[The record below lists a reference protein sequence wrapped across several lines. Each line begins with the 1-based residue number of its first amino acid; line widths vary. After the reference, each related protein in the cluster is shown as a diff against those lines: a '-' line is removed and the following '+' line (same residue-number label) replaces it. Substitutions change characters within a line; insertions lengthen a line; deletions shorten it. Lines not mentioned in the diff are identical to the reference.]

1 MAGVF
6 SGLTE
11 RLSPLRQQ
19 LLKPLIRS
27 RVALSVAHD
36 QLTLLTHRTAGGC
49 LELESWQQV
58 PLPPDL
64 LHMGVPQ
71 QPEALGDLIGD
82 LLLQGGI
89 QAPGAT
95 ALVPAPA
102 VVLRL
107 LDLPAGLAAAGGDA
121 EDLLSWLQ
129 PHEAALE
136 LPFPLEQASLNLQ
149 RRGSRW
155 LAAFTAQDCLD
166 RWIDAVAIA
175 GLELYGLEPEAL
187 AVERLL
193 PRALA
198 DQPADQ
204 WCGCL
209 DLQGPSWQLM
219 LWQGDA
225 PQLQCSID
233 SSNGVEGLFPYLTE
247 SGILPS
253 PLWLLADLAE
263 APPPLERWGEQLG
276 CSLELLD
283 PLALAQLRVEGALA
297 TPPPAAVDRLVGL
310 ALGRLKP

>member
-19 LLKPLIRS
+19 LLKPLIRT

-36 QLTLLTHRTAGGC
+36 QLTMLVHRSAGGR

-64 LHMGVPQ
+64 VQMGVPQ

-95 ALVPAPA
+95 ALVPTPA

-107 LDLPAGLAAAGGDA
+107 LDLPAGLAAAGGHA

-129 PHEAALE
+129 PYEAALE
-136 LPFPLEQASLNLQ
+136 LPFPLDQASLNLQ
-149 RRGSRW
+149 PRGSRW

-166 RWIDAVAIA
+166 RWIDAVAMA

-198 DQPADQ
+198 DLPPNQ

-209 DLQGPSWQLM
+209 DLQGSSWQLM

-233 SSNGVEGLFPYLTE
+233 CSTGLEGLSPYLSE
-247 SGILPS
+247 LDVLPS
-253 PLWLLADLAE
+253 PLWLLADPAE
-263 APPPLERWGEQLG
+263 APPPLERWAEQMG

-283 PLALAQLRVEGALA
+283 PLALAQLPVEGAWV
-297 TPPPAAVDRLVGL
+297 TPSPSAVDRLVGL
-310 ALGRLKP
+310 ALGSLKP